1 MLWYEFRPHRRLL
14 SETLLFVAKHL
25 AKNVVAKNVPQYT
38 VRTHTYL
45 ACSLIRK
52 VYRRVK

>member
-52 VYRRVK
+52 VYIYV

>member
-1 MLWYEFRPHRRLL
+1 MVWYEFRPHRRLL

-38 VRTHTYL
+38 VRTHTYQVR
-45 ACSLIRK
+45 SLICK
-52 VYRRVK
+52 VYIRGK